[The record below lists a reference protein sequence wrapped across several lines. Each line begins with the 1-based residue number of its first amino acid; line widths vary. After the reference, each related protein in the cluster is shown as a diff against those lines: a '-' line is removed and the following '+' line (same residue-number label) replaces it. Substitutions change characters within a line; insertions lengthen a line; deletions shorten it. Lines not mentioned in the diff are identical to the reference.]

1 MNRSFFEPQLLR
13 VLTLALRCG
22 HLLPSLGSMFGRLSA
37 SSRRLLASLAYTGL
51 AAIVALLAYLTFAN
65 LKQRE
70 VEPANDPLEQI
81 QAIQLGSFAT
91 RVEKTAKSQRLVV
104 TFKLR
109 LTSSVSMDA
118 FVYVA
123 ARNDHSEPGVW
134 GVWPPQEPGGA
145 FTKGGHFRS
154 HDPTTGHAIRLMDSW
169 HRVTAPIEQPART
182 APFDTVIVYLVA
194 TDGQILL
201 ARPFAL

>member
-1 MNRSFFEPQLLR
+1 
-13 VLTLALRCG
+13 
-22 HLLPSLGSMFGRLSA
+22 MFRRLSP
-37 SSRRLLASLAYTGL
+37 SFRRLLASLAYTSL
-51 AAIVALLAYLTFAN
+51 AAVVALLAYLTFAN
-65 LKQRE
+65 LKQRD
-70 VEPANDPLEQI
+70 VEPSNDAVEQI
-81 QAIQLGSFAT
+81 QPIQLGNFST
-91 RVEKTAKSQRLVV
+91 RIEKTAKSQRLVV

-109 LTSSVSMDA
+109 LTTAVSMDA
-118 FVYVA
+118 FVYIA

-169 HRVTAPIEQPART
+169 QRVTAPIEQPART